1 MRLSKLQK
9 YVLTSFYLNKS
20 NFKVKQDFYNFF
32 PAERFKKNS
41 AKGGSPPDRSRP
53 LRLAK
58 RVGQVACDGG
68 RGASGGKKTI
78 QDIIH
83 KSLENLVVKDLLV
96 AYGRKTAQKWY
107 IDKVK
112 ITSQGKRLA
121 LKLIK
126 NRQRKLPIK

>member
-9 YVLTSFYLNKS
+9 YVLTSFYLHKQTIKS
-20 NFKVKQDFYNFF
+20 KADFYNFYSV
-32 PAERFKKNS
+32 EQYKKN
-41 AKGGSPPDRSRP
+41 
-53 LRLAK
+53 
-58 RVGQVACDGG
+58 
-68 RGASGGKKTI
+68 KKTI

-83 KSLENLVVKDLLV
+83 KSLENLVAKDLAV

-121 LKLIK
+121 LKIIK